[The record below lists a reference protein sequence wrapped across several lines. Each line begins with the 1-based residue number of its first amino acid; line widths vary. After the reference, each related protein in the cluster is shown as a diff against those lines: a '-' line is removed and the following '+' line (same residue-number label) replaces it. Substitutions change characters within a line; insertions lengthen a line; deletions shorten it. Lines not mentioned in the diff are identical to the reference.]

1 MPSFDV
7 VSEIDLQEMDNA
19 INQAV
24 KEIQTRYDFKG
35 TKSKIEWN
43 KKDEITLVGDD
54 DMKLKAIIDILQSKL
69 LKRNISLKALEM
81 GKVEEISGGLLKKL
95 AKIKQGIPQDEAKA
109 IVKQIKGTKFKVQA
123 AIQGDQLRITG
134 KKLDDL
140 QEVIAFLKEA
150 KLDIE
155 LQFVNMRS

>member
-43 KKDEITLVGDD
+43 KKDEIILVGDD
-54 DMKLKAIIDILQSKL
+54 DMKLKAVIDILQSKL
-69 LKRNISLKALEM
+69 LKRNISLKALDM
-81 GKVEEISGGLLKKL
+81 GKVEEISGGLLKKV
-95 AKIKQGIPQDEAKA
+95 AKIMQGIQQDKAKE
-109 IVKQIKGTKFKVQA
+109 IVKMIKGTKLKVQA

-150 KLDIE
+150 KLDID